1 MRIRLYSGRQARP
14 DTFIAYAYVYAYI
27 SDTTIRL
34 STQAKARLDL
44 HKRADESYEDV
55 IMRLT
60 GGDRWAGFGALAEED
75 GETRE
80 GMRRVREEM
89 RDGMAEDG
97 GDEPG
102 NGRGSD
108 ARSR

>member
-1 MRIRLYSGRQARP
+1 M
-14 DTFIAYAYVYAYI
+14 

-34 STQAKARLDL
+34 SSEAKARLDL

-55 IMRLT
+55 IVRLT
-60 GGDRWAGFGALAEED
+60 EGDRWAGFGALAEED

-80 GMRRVREEM
+80 GMARMREEM
-89 RDGMAEDG
+89 REGMTGAV

-102 NGRGSD
+102 EGGGSD
-108 ARSR
+108 ARPR